1 MDRRFL
7 TVLGVSLVF
16 ALVVSSIFYQI
27 SAKAGSA
34 PKKTVETDMQDVVVA
49 AKPLPIGVTVKPDDI
64 KVTKIPVSAFPK
76 NAFSKPEE
84 VIDRPVVS
92 NILFE
97 EPILEGRLAARGSGV
112 GPIAQIPVGMRAVS
126 VRVNDV
132 VGVAGFVLPGM
143 KVDVLV
149 TGRPPNSEGNNTV
162 TRTVLQNITV
172 LTAGQTLQADPR
184 GQAINAPVV
193 TLLVSPEQAET
204 LTLAGNEAKIQLVLR
219 SASDTTVSATRGR
232 RMTDLYKTGGQSAS
246 AGSSAGSSWN
256 EGGGVLEGEEERPRR
271 SRPKPIVVS
280 EPRAVPPPVLP
291 PAAPEGIVVI
301 RGHQK
306 TVEVVGNGAGS
317 AATTAPAAQNQ

>member
-16 ALVVSSIFYQI
+16 ALVVSSIFYQL
-27 SAKAGSA
+27 SAKAGS
-34 PKKTVETDMQDVVVA
+34 PSKKPEQMDMQDVVVA
-49 AKPLPIGVTVKPDDI
+49 AKPLPVGVTVKPDDI
-64 KVTKIPVSAFPK
+64 KVTKIPSAAFPK
-76 NAFSKPEE
+76 GAFSKPEE

-97 EPILEGRLAARGSGV
+97 EPILDGRLAARGAGV
-112 GPIAQIPVGMRAVS
+112 GPVAQIPIGMRAVS

-149 TGRPPNSEGNNTV
+149 TGRPPNVDGNNTV

-193 TLLVSPEQAET
+193 TLLVTPEQAEI

-219 SASDTTVSATRGR
+219 SASDPTVSTTKGQK
-232 RMTDLYKTGGQSAS
+232 MTDLYKGAGGSTRNVS
-246 AGSSAGSSWN
+246 RDWS
-256 EGGGVLEGEEERPRR
+256 EGDDDESRR
-271 SRPKPIVVS
+271 SRPRPIVVS
-280 EPRAVPPPVLP
+280 EAKPVAPPVVAPPPPIPDSV
-291 PAAPEGIVVI
+291 VVI

-306 TVEVVGNGAGS
+306 TVEVVGNGNGN
-317 AATTAPAAQNQ
+317 AAQNQ